1 MSAFV
6 VDDEELIASTLEL
19 ILIHKGFKARAFVDA
34 VDALCAAR
42 SASHDFLL
50 ADVMMPGVNGIELAM
65 QMTQLHP
72 TCEVLLFSGQTAT
85 NGMLTEAAS
94 VGQHFEILPKP
105 VHPTELLEKIDQL
118 FAA

>member
-34 VDALCAAR
+34 VP
-42 SASHDFLL
+42 DFLL